1 MAQPDSLNT
10 PTPPAWPA
18 ASVVVVNYN
27 TPADVPGCLDALL
40 ALDYPQVEILVVDNG
55 TGGGALVALGD
66 RYPQVRVLA
75 PGANLG
81 FGGGA
86 NLGWQTA
93 TGDILAVVNPDV
105 RVRSDWLRAL
115 AAGLHTHADARAAI
129 AGGKLVYPD
138 GRVQHAG
145 GAFHFPAATTEHI
158 GRGATDSPAFAQ
170 DREMAYVTGGALA
183 ITRAAYAA
191 LGGFDAGF
199 WPVYFEDVDLC
210 TRAWDAG
217 YSVWYIAAAVA
228 THAESASLAHGG
240 PDYFRYYHRNRLRY
254 VLRHYARPQVLGAF
268 GPAEE
273 ARLRGDLELADRSTS
288 LNLYA
293 DPAALSDVAGTAVPP
308 PLPSA
313 APGPAT
319 ARRDRLAG
327 MVGEAL
333 EHWRVTP
340 PPFRSRVPGLAW
352 LRTRLN
358 NLWTRWYVDP
368 IVAQQ
373 VEYNAALARTVREL
387 ADQVAGLEAALLVRT
402 GLEQATTD
410 QLLPPTPTSSAPAG
424 AGDNQPLSTGMDHGS
439 RGDA

>member
-1 MAQPDSLNT
+1 MPPGGKREQTMADPEHT
-10 PTPPAWPA
+10 AETWPA
-18 ASVVVVNYN
+18 ATIAVVNYN
-27 TPADVPGCLDALL
+27 TPADVPACLDALY
-40 ALDYPQVEILVVDNG
+40 ALDYPDVEIIVVDNAG
-55 TGGGALVALGD
+55 PEGGRPVDLGD
-66 RYPQVRVLA
+66 RYPGVRLLC
-75 PGANLG
+75 PGTNLG
-81 FGGGA
+81 FAGAA
-86 NLGWQTA
+86 NLAWGQA
-93 TGDILAVVNPDV
+93 RGDLLAVVNPDV
-105 RVRSDWLRAL
+105 RVQPGWLRAL
-115 AAGLHTHADARAAI
+115 AQGLRDRDDQRAAI
-129 AGGKLVYPD
+129 VGGKLLYPD

-145 GAFHFPAATTEHI
+145 GTFRFPEAAGAHV
-158 GRGATDSPAFAQ
+158 GRGEADSVAFGH
-170 DREMAYVTGGALA
+170 DREMAFVTGAALA
-183 ITRAAYAA
+183 ITRAAWGA

-217 YSVWYIAAAVA
+217 YAVWYIPAAVA

-240 PDYFRYYHRNRLRY
+240 PDYLRYYHRNRLRY

-273 ARLRGDLELADRSTS
+273 ARLRGDLAPADRAGS

-293 DPAALSDVAGTAVPP
+293 DPATLGAATGPVLPP

-313 APGPAT
+313 APGPAS

-327 MVGEAL
+327 LVGEAL
-333 EHWRVTP
+333 DHWRVTP
-340 PPFRSRVPGLAW
+340 QPFQSRVPGLAW

-402 GLEQATTD
+402 GLEQATAD
-410 QLLPPTPTSSAPAG
+410 QLLPPQSAPVHLAP
-424 AGDNQPLSTGMDHGS
+424 D
-439 RGDA
+439 